1 MKRFTLIKLVL
12 LSLPVCLLIS
22 LLTPYLFAEGKK
34 KQKVSLRLGIIINE
48 VILPSATPLD
58 IGLYLIERAE
68 DALGI
73 KIYWEFFSDAQSLR
87 QAMKQEKIDGAVTNI
102 ITYLKLHQEI
112 GVRPFLTFALDGR
125 KSSPLHVFVHK
136 ESKIKKI
143 EDLRGKTLIY
153 YDKSSAN
160 YLFLESLLR
169 KKGLGEPEHFF
180 SSSNKASNRIS
191 AMYAVLFKRADA
203 VVEIEEIL
211 RSSRNKKNLTSIYKF
226 ENSIPFIILF
236 YRSNLDPQLVE
247 KIKKTLLQPEISK
260 GTLKELTVSS
270 DSTIKEVFLSYSSL
284 QIIPCKD
291 SDFDWLRRALKELG
305 IKY

>member
-12 LSLPVCLLIS
+12 LFIPVYLLIF
-22 LLTPYLFAEGKK
+22 LFTPYLFAEGKK
-34 KQKVSLRLGIIINE
+34 KQKVSLHVGGIINE
-48 VILPSATPLD
+48 VALPSATPLD
-58 IGLYLIERAE
+58 IGLYLIERVE

-73 KIYWEFFSDAQSLR
+73 KIYLEFFSGVQSLR
-87 QAMKQEKIDGAVTNI
+87 QAMKQEKIDVAYTGTM
-102 ITYLKLHQEI
+102 TYLKLHQEI

-136 ESKIKKI
+136 ESKIEKI
-143 EDLRGKTLIY
+143 EDLRGKTFIY

-180 SSSNKASNRIS
+180 SSSNKASNRVS
-191 AMYAVLFKRADA
+191 TVYAVLFKRADA
-203 VVEIEEIL
+203 VVENEEIL
-211 RSSRNKKNLTSIYKF
+211 HSSRIKKNLLSIYKF
-226 ENSIPFIILF
+226 DYSIPFNILF

-260 GTLKELTVSS
+260 DTLKELTVSS
-270 DSTIKEVFLSYSSL
+270 DSAVKELFLSYSSL

-291 SDFDWLRRALKELG
+291 SDYDWFRKALKELG

>member
-1 MKRFTLIKLVL
+1 MRRFILIKLVL
-12 LSLPVCLLIS
+12 FFLSVCLLIF
-22 LLTPYLFAEGKK
+22 LFTPYLFAEGKK
-34 KQKVSLRLGIIINE
+34 KQKVSLRLGFIINE
-48 VILPSATPLD
+48 IVLPSTDPLD
-58 IGLYLIERAE
+58 IGLDFIERVE

-73 KIYWEFFSDAQSLR
+73 KIYLEFFSGVQSLR
-87 QAMKQEKIDGAVTNI
+87 QAMRQGKIDAAVTDI

-112 GVRPFLTFALDGR
+112 GAVPFLTFAVDGR

-136 ESKIKKI
+136 ESGIKKI

-153 YDKSSAN
+153 YDKSSPN

-180 SSSNKASNRIS
+180 SSSNKASSRIS
-191 AMYAVLFKRADA
+191 TVYAVLFKRADV

-211 RSSRNKKNLTSIYKF
+211 RYPRNKKNLTSIYKF
-226 ENSIPFIILF
+226 ENSIPLIIF
-236 YRSNLDPQLVE
+236 SYRGNLDPRLVE
-247 KIKKTLLQPEISK
+247 KAKKILLQPEIDK
-260 GTLKELTVSS
+260 DLLKRLTVSS
-270 DSTIKEVFLSYSSL
+270 DFATREVFKSYSSL

-291 SDFDWLRRALKELG
+291 SDYDWFRKALKELG